1 MTHTPHAPDAPCR
14 AFRTAVEER
23 VDGTSAALRAVR
35 TAPHLRRCPPC
46 LAWVTARHAYRR
58 MMQRLGAAVVAP
70 LDLRDRIRALLE
82 RAAERDAQR
91 PNA

>member
-1 MTHTPHAPDAPCR
+1 
-14 AFRTAVEER
+14 
-23 VDGTSAALRAVR
+23 
-35 TAPHLRRCPPC
+35 
-46 LAWVTARHAYRR
+46 